1 MSDTIIVALI
11 SLLGTVVTVWAAN
24 RHTLA
29 ELDKKSELSDAKLD
43 AKLERHQAVT
53 DTKIDELTKK
63 VEKHN
68 TMIERTYQLEGRM
81 NEAEHEIQDLK
92 GRVA

>member
-1 MSDTIIVALI
+1 
-11 SLLGTVVTVWAAN
+11 
-24 RHTLA
+24 LA

-53 DTKIDELTKK
+53 DTKIDELVKK

-68 TMIERTYQLEGRM
+68 NMIERTFRLEGRM
-81 NEAEHEIQDLK
+81 DEAEHEIQDLK